1 MLHLP
6 INNTLLEATLIELKD
21 AWLNNSPLV
30 VDRIVSD
37 FDHTTLHL
45 LTPDNENRQ
54 WVYLSIVLMA
64 WSSLCNCNSKESLLK
79 YIQSK
84 FNNYNIDNG
93 ATNVIEILPKNQTVQ
108 GYNLTLRLDI
118 SKLNNQSIT
127 DLSLLKTHIM
137 SYPFQLAF
145 DEFTQLSAMQVV
157 PSNDTVPNSH
167 VYKIH
172 YRDDENIY
180 IQPSNDRITV
190 IFETIFNDETDKI
203 FSKVFLQEF
212 VDSRKRNRS
221 IQSAP
226 QVLFSNTPP
235 REIVNMT
242 TTNRNNEL
250 DSKFITFVLF
260 PRHFSNNEIQFNTVC
275 KLLQFRHYF
284 HYHIKCSKAYMHSRM
299 RFRVNNFIKVLNRA
313 KFDSNDD
320 DETNNT
326 NGKLDDKRRTIT
338 GRRMVY

>member
-6 INNTLLEATLIELKD
+6 TNNTLLEATLIELNE

-37 FDHTTLHL
+37 FDHTALHL

-54 WVYLSIVLMA
+54 WVYLSIVLMT
-64 WSSLCNCNSKESLLK
+64 WSSLCKCSNEESLLR

-84 FNNYNIDNG
+84 FDKYNNDSDNS
-93 ATNVIEILPKNQTVQ
+93 NVIEILPKNQTIQ

-137 SYPFQLAF
+137 SYPFQLSF
-145 DEFTQLSAMQVV
+145 QEFNQLSTMEVA
-157 PSNDTVPNSH
+157 PSNDAVST
-167 VYKIH
+167 
-172 YRDDENIY
+172 YRMQYREDENIY

-235 REIVNMT
+235 REIINI
-242 TTNRNNEL
+242 TTNQNKDV

-260 PRHFSNNEIQFNTVC
+260 PRHFSNDEIQFKAVC

-284 HYHIKCSKAYMHSRM
+284 HYHIKCSKAFMHSRM

-320 DETNNT
+320 EE
-326 NGKLDDKRRTIT
+326 NGTSNSQLDDKRRTIT
-338 GRRMVY
+338 GRKMVY